1 MPLCIGN
8 GDPSCGELLFI
19 HRRKQ
24 GEFSPS
30 FLQQFVVHKRKPL
43 QDITHLF
50 CAIDNARRS
59 SSVLGRRPFVELGA
73 FNCSQ
78 NCNKKRKTAHASTN
92 AQQRHERPALRKGF
106 R

>member
-1 MPLCIGN
+1 MEIQVV
-8 GDPSCGELLFI
+8 GDFFSFTGENKENSPLLFSDSPLP
-19 HRRKQ
+19 
-24 GEFSPS
+24 FSTPP
-30 FLQQFVVHKRKPL
+30 HKRKPL

-73 FNCSQ
+73 FSKSQ
-78 NCNKKRKTAHASTN
+78 NCSKKRKTSHASTN